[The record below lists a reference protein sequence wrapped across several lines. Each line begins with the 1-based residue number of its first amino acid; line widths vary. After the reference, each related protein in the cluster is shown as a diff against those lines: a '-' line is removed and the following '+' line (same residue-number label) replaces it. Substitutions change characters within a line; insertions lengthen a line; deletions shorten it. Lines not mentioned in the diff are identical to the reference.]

1 MQPLDFTQ
9 YLTARR
15 IATREYSKYVSQGRN
30 GYLPFLDGVLKNIDI
45 INEVDLGTVETPLEK
60 IKGTYTYLRSISFA
74 RNYMPLMDVET
85 EFAGK
90 WQKVCDIQQTEGLR
104 DPIKVYEYLN
114 WFYVIEG
121 NKRVSVLRYLG
132 VDFFPAQIIRL
143 VPKYDENDPDIRL
156 YYEFLEFYKKTGL
169 NEIWF
174 TREKGFAQLWELISD
189 YDPKN
194 SKADADER
202 WRWFVNAVYR
212 SFRRVFLSLGGGD
225 LPLTTG
231 DAMLDFMKVHGV
243 PSEYDPDLL
252 KPQLERFLMEVR
264 LHAAPNAIEVQ
275 TTPNLKEE
283 ATFLN
288 RLRGR
293 SKADKLKVGFAYANT
308 NKTSSWAYSHELGRM
323 HVKQTLADQV
333 ETVAVRG
340 LPETMEAVPMIK
352 ELADRGCRVIFTT
365 SPALLTATLKVALE
379 HPNVIFMN
387 CSGWHSFKHVNT
399 YFGRIHEP
407 RFLCGVIA
415 GAMSHSE
422 RVGYIATLPVPDVL
436 AGINA
441 FALGVQMVRP
451 GMQVQVEW
459 TNRWDNT
466 TGNPD
471 LLARLHEAGCEFVS
485 HHNTLSNR
493 RLSPEYG
500 LFSLARD
507 EMGLVVPDRYLAAP
521 VWNWGVFYEKML
533 RSILA
538 TGMKTAGDNTVQT
551 PIRNF
556 WWGMDSGL
564 VDLFYTQSLLPT
576 ETVKLVELF
585 RSVIISQSF
594 QIFAGPIRD
603 QNGVIRIEA
612 GDIATHEQ
620 ILSMNWLV
628 QGVETPLPET
638 FNISIV
644 EGLDTGRL

>member
-9 YLTARR
+9 YLNARR
-15 IATREYSKYVSQGRN
+15 IATKEYARYVSQGRN
-30 GYLPFLDGVLKNIDI
+30 GYLPFLDGILNNIDI
-45 INEVDLGTVETPLEK
+45 INEVDLGTVEIPLEK
-60 IKGTYTYLRSISFA
+60 VKGTYTYLRSISFS
-74 RNYMPLMDVET
+74 RNYLPLMDVDT

-90 WQKVCDIQQTEGLR
+90 WQKVCMIQQEEGLR

-114 WFYVIEG
+114 WFYVVEG

-132 VDFFPAQIIRL
+132 VEFFPAQVTRL

-156 YYEFLEFYKKTGL
+156 YYEFLEFYRKTGI

-174 TREKGFAQLWELISD
+174 TRERGFAQLWDLVAD

-194 SKADADER
+194 SKVDADER
-202 WRWFVNAVYR
+202 WRWFVNAIYR
-212 SFRRVFLSLGGGD
+212 SFRRVFLALGGGD
-225 LPLTTG
+225 LPVTTG
-231 DAMLDFMKVHGV
+231 DMMLDFMKVHGV
-243 PSEYDPDLL
+243 PSEYDPDEL
-252 KPQLERFLMEVR
+252 KPKLERFLMEVR
-264 LHAAPNAIEVQ
+264 QHMTPNAVEVQ

-288 RLRGR
+288 RLRGL
-293 SKADKLKVGFAYANT
+293 SKQEKLKVGFAYANT

-323 HVKQTLADQV
+323 HVKHALADQV

-340 LPETMEAVPMIK
+340 LPETMEAAPMIK
-352 ELADRGCRVIFTT
+352 ELAQRGCRVIFTT

-379 HPNVIFMN
+379 HPNIIFMN

-407 RFLCGVIA
+407 RFLCGIIA
-415 GAMSHSE
+415 GIMSRSE
-422 RVGYIATLPVPDVL
+422 RIGYIATLPVPDVL

-441 FALGVQMVRP
+441 FALGMRMVRP
-451 GMQVQVEW
+451 GALLQVEW

-466 TGNPD
+466 AGNPD
-471 LLARLHEAGCEFVS
+471 LLERLHAAGCDIVS

-500 LFSLARD
+500 VFSIARD
-507 EMGLVVPDRYLAAP
+507 ANGAIAPDKYLAAP

-538 TGMKTAGDNTVQT
+538 TGLKSAGDNAQQT

-564 VDLFYTQSLLPT
+564 IDFFYTQSLMPA
-576 ETVKLVELF
+576 ETVKLVELV
-585 RSVIISQSF
+585 RSAIISQSF
-594 QIFAGPIRD
+594 QIFSGPIRD
-603 QNGVIRIEA
+603 QNGVMRLEA
-612 GDIATHEQ
+612 GEIATHEQ
-620 ILSMNWLV
+620 ILSMNWQV
-628 QGVETPLPET
+628 EGVDSPLPET
-638 FNISIV
+638 HSLSGV
-644 EGLDTGRL
+644 EGLDIGRL